1 MKVGQ
6 KFTVKS
12 SFSDLKKAKDFSK
25 LTEIIAR
32 KNLLRVELNLR
43 K

>member
-1 MKVGQ
+1 MKEGQ
-6 KFTVKS
+6 KFPLKS
-12 SFSDLKKAKDFSK
+12 RFSDPKKKEAFRM